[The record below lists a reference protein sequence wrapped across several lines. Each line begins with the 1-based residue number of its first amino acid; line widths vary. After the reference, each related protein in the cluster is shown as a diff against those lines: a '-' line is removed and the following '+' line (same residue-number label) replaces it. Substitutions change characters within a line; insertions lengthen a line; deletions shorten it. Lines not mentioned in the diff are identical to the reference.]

1 MFAESGKVPSYSPRR
16 QPPDTSLEES
26 SAAVTRRDSVVLPT
40 GLVTAHLARD
50 VGFPVKRRQELQQ
63 ARGDQFTEIINWV
76 LILYY
81 VTMSKAGLY

>member
-1 MFAESGKVPSYSPRR
+1 M
-16 QPPDTSLEES
+16 
-26 SAAVTRRDSVVLPT
+26 LPT

-81 VTMSKAGLY
+81 VTMSKAGLC

>member
-1 MFAESGKVPSYSPRR
+1 M
-16 QPPDTSLEES
+16 
-26 SAAVTRRDSVVLPT
+26 LPT

-50 VGFPVKRRQELQQ
+50 VGLPVKRRQELQQ

-81 VTMSKAGLY
+81 VTMSKAGLC